1 VRIGRADDIGVA
13 KLIMADE
20 ALAVGAVTRRELVS
34 RFVKVHRNVYVPRGV
49 ELTAYDRA
57 IAAWMW
63 SGRRAT
69 VAGVS
74 AAALLGA
81 RWMPD
86 DSPAE
91 LVRAQHRSP
100 PGIVVHSGA
109 VRDDEV
115 CTTRGITCTTPAR
128 TAYDLGRNCAFT
140 VGVIRVDAVLAATG
154 IDVEDIAVI
163 ARRNPGAR
171 HIRRLRRV
179 LEIADGG
186 AESPQETR
194 LRLLLVR
201 AGLPRPATQIPICDS
216 FGRIVRRI
224 DLGWPQW
231 KVGVEYDGAQHWT
244 DPAQHAGDI
253 DRLEFFAD
261 LGWRMVR
268 VSANHLRHQPD
279 AVVRRAIAALLAAG
293 CAETAVVGVPTRDS
307 RTTPALSA
315 S

>member
-1 VRIGRADDIGVA
+1 
-13 KLIMADE
+13 MADE

-34 RFVKVHRNVYVPRGV
+34 RFVKVHRNVYVPRGI

-63 SGRRAT
+63 SGRRAS

-86 DSPAE
+86 DGPAE

-100 PGIVVHSGA
+100 PDIVVHSGA
-109 VRDDEV
+109 LRDDEL
-115 CTTRGITCTTPAR
+115 CTTRGISCTTPAR

-154 IDVEDIAVI
+154 ISVDDVAVV

-201 AGLPRPATQIPICDS
+201 AGLPRPVTQIPICDS
-216 FGRIVRRI
+216 VGRVVRRI

-268 VSANHLRHQPD
+268 VSANHLRNQPEG
-279 AVVRRAIAALLAAG
+279 VVRRAVAALLAAG
-293 CAETAVVGVPTRDS
+293 CAETAVVGFPTRDW
-307 RTTPALSA
+307 RTTPALWA

>member
-1 VRIGRADDIGVA
+1 
-13 KLIMADE
+13 MADE
-20 ALAVGAVTRRELVS
+20 ALAAGVVTRRELGK
-34 RFVKVHRNVYVPRGV
+34 RFVKVHRNVYAPRGV
-49 ELTAYDRA
+49 ELSAADRA

-81 RWMPD
+81 PWMPD
-86 DSPAE
+86 NHPAE
-91 LVRAQHRSP
+91 LARAQKRCP

-109 VRDDEV
+109 LRDDEV
-115 CTTRGITCTTPAR
+115 CRASGISCTTPAR
-128 TAYDLGRNCAFT
+128 TAYDLGRTYEFT

-154 IDVEDIAVI
+154 IGVEDVAAV
-163 ARRNPGAR
+163 ARRNSGAR

-179 LEIADGG
+179 LECADGG

-201 AGLPRPATQIPICDS
+201 AGLPRPATQIPICGPT
-216 FGRIVRRI
+216 GRVVRRI
-224 DLGWPQW
+224 DMGWPLW

-244 DPAQHAGDI
+244 DPVQHAGDI

-261 LGWRMVR
+261 LGWRIVR
-268 VSANHLRHQPD
+268 VSARHLRSQPD
-279 AVVRRAIAALLAAG
+279 GIVRRAAAALRAAG
-293 CAETAVVGVPTRDS
+293 CAQTALVDAPTRDS

-315 S
+315 SW

>member
-1 VRIGRADDIGVA
+1 VT

-34 RFVKVHRNVYVPRGV
+34 RFVKVHRNVYAPRGA
-49 ELTAYDRA
+49 ELTAADRA

-63 SGRRAT
+63 SGRQAT

-86 DSPAE
+86 DGPAE
-91 LVRAQHRSP
+91 LVRAQHRCP
-100 PGIVVHSGA
+100 PGIVVHSGV

-115 CTTRGITCTTPAR
+115 CMARGISCTTPAR
-128 TAYDLGRNCAFT
+128 TAYDLGRNCPFT

-154 IDVEDIAVI
+154 IGVDEIAAI

-179 LEIADGG
+179 VEIADGG

-194 LRLLLVR
+194 LRLLLIR
-201 AGLPRPATQIPICDS
+201 AGLPRPVTQIPICNPV
-216 FGRIVRRI
+216 GRVVRRI
-224 DLGWPQW
+224 DMGWPQW
-231 KVGVEYDGAQHWT
+231 KVGVEYDGVQHWT

-268 VSANHLRHQPD
+268 VSANHLRCQPSGIVQR
-279 AVVRRAIAALLAAG
+279 AVVALRAAG
-293 CAETAVVGVPTRDS
+293 CAETAVVDVPTRDS
-307 RTTPALSA
+307 RVTPALSA

>member
-1 VRIGRADDIGVA
+1 
-13 KLIMADE
+13 MADE
-20 ALAVGAVTRRELVS
+20 AMAAGAVTRRELVS
-34 RFVKVHRNVYVPRGV
+34 RFVKVYRNVYVPRGV
-49 ELTAYDRA
+49 DLTAADRA
-57 IAAWMW
+57 VAAWMW

-69 VAGVS
+69 LAGVS
-74 AAALLGA
+74 AAALLGV
-81 RWMPD
+81 RWLPD
-86 DSPAE
+86 DGPAE
-91 LVRAQHRSP
+91 LVRAQHRCP
-100 PGIVVHSGA
+100 PGIVVHSGV

-115 CTTRGITCTTPAR
+115 CTARGISCTTPAR
-128 TAYDLGRNCAFT
+128 TAYDLGRHCAFT
-140 VGVIRVDAVLAATG
+140 VGLIRVDAVMAATG
-154 IDVEDIAVI
+154 ITVDDVAAIAL
-163 ARRNPGAR
+163 RNPGAR

-201 AGLPRPATQIPICDS
+201 AGLPRPATQIPIRNAA
-216 FGRIVRRI
+216 GRVVRRI

-268 VSANHLRHQPD
+268 VSANHLRYQPD
-279 AVVRRAIAALLAAG
+279 GVVHRAVGALRAAG
-293 CAETAVVGVPTRDS
+293 CVDTALVDIPTRDS
-307 RTTPALSA
+307 RVTPALSA

>member
-1 VRIGRADDIGVA
+1 
-13 KLIMADE
+13 MADE
-20 ALAVGAVTRRELVS
+20 ALASGAVTRRELVS
-34 RFVKVHRNVYVPRGV
+34 RFVKVHRNVYAPRGL
-49 ELTAYDRA
+49 ELTAADRA

-74 AAALLGA
+74 AAALLGT
-81 RWMPD
+81 RWLPHD
-86 DSPAE
+86 APAE
-91 LVRAQHRSP
+91 LVRTQHRSP

-109 VRDDEV
+109 VGDDEV
-115 CTTRGITCTTPAR
+115 FGVRGVSCTTPAR
-128 TAYDLGRNCAFT
+128 TAYDLGRHCPFT
-140 VGVIRVDAVLAATG
+140 LGVIRVDSVLAATG
-154 IDVEDIAVI
+154 IAVDDIAEIV
-163 ARRNPGAR
+163 RRNPGAR

-194 LRLLLVR
+194 LRLVLVR
-201 AGLPRPATQIPICDS
+201 AGLPRPVTQIPFCDS
-216 FGRIVRRI
+216 WGRVIRRI

-231 KVGVEYDGAQHWT
+231 KVGVEYDGAHHWT

-268 VSANHLRHQPD
+268 VSANHLRFQPD
-279 AVVRRAIAALLAAG
+279 GIVCRAMAALR
-293 CAETAVVGVPTRDS
+293 AVGF
-307 RTTPALSA
+307 AC
-315 S
+315 